1 MSTGSQRFLFTMWEG
16 GGTLPP
22 ELGLARRLVE
32 RGHEVHVLGDPTIAE
47 RARAGGCGFSPWRR
61 APHRT
66 SLDPS
71 DDLIKDWEL
80 SNPLQMVRSMI
91 DNFMAGPAA
100 AFASDTVDVIGE
112 VEPDLVVADSM
123 MLGTM
128 VAAEAAKVP
137 FAVLVP
143 NIWMM
148 PTPGVPPIGP
158 GFAPARSVLG
168 HARDAAL
175 RAATNRIFRRG
186 LLPLNTARAE
196 HGLAPLPSLFEQI
209 LGADRVLVLT
219 SAAFDFAAPKVPA
232 NVHYVGPVLD
242 DPDWAE
248 PWSPP
253 WPHGND
259 DPVVLVA
266 FSSTFQDQGAQLRR
280 VVEALSGLEVRAVVT
295 LGQAIDTAEVTPEPN
310 VVVVPSAPHAPILRE
325 ASLVVTHCGHGTTLK
340 ALAAGIPLVCMP
352 MGRDQ
357 NDTAARVVH
366 HGAGRRLSPKAST
379 AKIAAAVEH
388 VLGDDRYRREAG
400 RLAAAIADEQQRT
413 NAASELEALAATR
426 DTGRSGA

>member
-1 MSTGSQRFLFTMWEG
+1 MSAGPRRFLFTMWEG

-22 ELGLARRLVE
+22 ELGIARRLTE
-32 RGHEVHVLGDPTIAE
+32 RGHQVHVLGDPTIAE
-47 RARAGGCGFSPWRR
+47 RAGAAGCGFTPWRQ

-80 SNPLQMVRSMI
+80 TNPLQMVRSMI
-91 DNFMAGPAA
+91 DNFTAGPAA
-100 AFASDTVDVIGE
+100 AFASDTVDTIGE

-128 VAAEAAKVP
+128 VGAEAAEVP

-143 NIWMM
+143 NIWIL
-148 PTPGVPPIGP
+148 PTAGVPPVGP
-158 GFAPARSVLG
+158 GLAPARSVLG
-168 HARDAAL
+168 HVRDAAL
-175 RAATNRIFRRG
+175 RAASNRIFRRG
-186 LLPLNTARAE
+186 LPPLNAARAE
-196 HGLAPLPSLFEQI
+196 HGLAPLSSVFGQI

-219 SAAFDFAAPKVPA
+219 SAAFDFAAPRVPA
-232 NVHYVGPVLD
+232 NVRYVGPVLD
-242 DPDWAE
+242 DPDWAA

-253 WPHGND
+253 WPESND
-259 DPVVLVA
+259 DPLVLVA

-280 VVEALSGLEVRAVVT
+280 IVDALSALEVRAVVT
-295 LGQAIDTAEVTPEPN
+295 LGQAIDAAEVTSAPN
-310 VVVVPSAPHAPILRE
+310 VAVVPSAPHAPILRE

-366 HGAGRRLSPKAST
+366 HGAGRRLSPKASN
-379 AKIAAAVEH
+379 AKITDAVEH
-388 VLGDDRYRREAG
+388 VLRDDRYRHAAS
-400 RLAAAIADEQQRT
+400 RLAAAITGEQQRT
-413 NAASELEALAATR
+413 DAASELEALVASK
-426 DTGRSGA
+426 DTGRSGG